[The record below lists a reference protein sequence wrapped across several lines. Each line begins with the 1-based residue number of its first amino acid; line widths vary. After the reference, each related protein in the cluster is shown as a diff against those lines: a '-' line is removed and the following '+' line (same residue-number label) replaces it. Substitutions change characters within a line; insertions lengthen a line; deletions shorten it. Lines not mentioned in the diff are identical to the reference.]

1 MKTELNID
9 NWNRK
14 EHFQLFSQLE
24 EPFFGVT
31 ITIDCTIAHQRAKEE
46 KFSFF
51 LYYLYQALRAANEV
65 EPFRYGII
73 DQQVY
78 IFDQVNATPTIDRAD
93 GTFGF
98 GYIDYS
104 TDEAVFYQNALLEI
118 ENVRNSTGLKLA
130 TTGQHLIQFSAIP
143 WLNFTSLSHARSFKH
158 ADSSPKISFGKLN
171 KESAIKTMPVSIHV
185 HHGLMDAR
193 DVATFVDRFQ
203 ELLNQKSSD

>member
-1 MKTELNID
+1 MKTLLNLD

-14 EHFQLFSQLE
+14 AHFQLFSQLE

-31 ITIDCTIAHQRAKEE
+31 ITIDCTTAYQRAKER
-46 KFSFF
+46 KLSFF
-51 LYYLYQALRAANEV
+51 LYYLYRALKAANEV

-98 GYIDYS
+98 GYIDFT
-104 TDEAVFYQNALLEI
+104 TDETLFYQNAQAEI
-118 ENVRNSTGLKLA
+118 EHVRNAAGLKLA
-130 TTGQHLIQFSAIP
+130 PPGSHLIQFSAIP
-143 WLNFTSLSHARSFKH
+143 WLDFTSLSHARGFKF
-158 ADSSPKISFGKLN
+158 ANSSPKISFGKLN
-171 KESAIKTMPVSIHV
+171 KASAVRTMPVSIHV

-203 ELLNQKSSD
+203 ELMDQNSVE